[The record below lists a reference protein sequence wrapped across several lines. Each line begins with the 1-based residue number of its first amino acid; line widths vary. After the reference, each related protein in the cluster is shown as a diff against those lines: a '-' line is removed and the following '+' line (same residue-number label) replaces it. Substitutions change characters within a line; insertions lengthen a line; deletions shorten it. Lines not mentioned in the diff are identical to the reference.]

1 MEKIIFN
8 CSLPKAGSELLQ
20 VLLHQNPKIYASTTS
35 PLLEF
40 MYAASGNLNLP
51 EVKSMDQSIVTPAF
65 MSMCEGMTRGWYAS
79 ITDRPIIVDK
89 NRGWSHYY
97 QWVECFVNNP
107 KIICMVRDI
116 RSILAS
122 FERTYRKNRH
132 SRECPDNPSE
142 SYGITV
148 DERIH
153 HFLNNPP
160 LGIALKRLQDVMQN
174 PEVNSRIYFI
184 PYEHLCNHPKEVMD
198 KVYDYIEE
206 KPYNH
211 DFENITKTV
220 YEDDSHFGIFGK
232 HSVGSKIIPVKDK
245 PWSDV
250 FSDEQANRIYHLCE
264 SYNSIFGYQK

>member
-1 MEKIIFN
+1 M
-8 CSLPKAGSELLQ
+8 PKAGSELLQ

-40 MYAASGNLNLP
+40 MYAASGNLVLP
-51 EVKSMDQSIVTPAF
+51 EVKSMDESVAGTAF
-65 MSMCEGMTRGWYAS
+65 MSMCEGMVRGWYAG

-89 NRGWSHYY
+89 NRGWIHHYG
-97 QWVECFVNNP
+97 WTERFVSNP
-107 KIICMVRDI
+107 KAICMVRDM

-142 SYGITV
+142 SYGLTV

-160 LGIALKRLQDVMQN
+160 LGIALKRLQDAIQN
-174 PEVNSRIYFI
+174 QHTASRVYFVRYEDLCNQPQETMDRIYNYI
-184 PYEHLCNHPKEVMD
+184 DEESYEHDFNK
-198 KVYDYIEE
+198 IE
-206 KPYNH
+206 
-211 DFENITKTV
+211 KTI

-232 HSVGSKIIPVKDK
+232 HSIKSKINPVEDK
-245 PWSDV
+245 PWADV
-250 FSDEQANRIYHLCE
+250 FYEEQANTIYNKNIE
-264 SYNSIFGYQK
+264 FFKTFNYK

>member
-8 CSLPKAGSELLQ
+8 CSLPKAGSELIQ

-51 EVKSMDQSIVTPAF
+51 EVKSMNQSIVNPAF
-65 MSMCEGMTRGWYAS
+65 MSMCEGMTRGWYAG

-97 QWVECFVNNP
+97 QWIEGFVSNP
-107 KIICMVRDI
+107 KTICMVRDI

-132 SRECPDNPSE
+132 SRECPDNPAE

-160 LGIALKRLQDVMQN
+160 LGIALKRLQDTIQN
-174 PEVNSRIYFI
+174 QHTASKGLFIRYEDLCDRPKKIMDSIYDYI
-184 PYEHLCNHPKEVMD
+184 DEEPYEHDFNK
-198 KVYDYIEE
+198 IE
-206 KPYNH
+206 
-211 DFENITKTV
+211 KTV

-250 FSDEQANRIYHLCE
+250 FSDEQADRIYDLCGF
-264 SYNSIFGYQK
+264 YNSIFGY